1 MTAGEKAD
9 RISALL
15 FQITMQGG
23 MFALQ
28 AKSMATVAAALK
40 QRNASLTQSRVIAQ
54 IDEQAAQNLAKIPD
68 VDVNRL
74 AAAIVDNRGVP
85 NV

>member
-15 FQITMQGG
+15 FQIAMQGG

-40 QRNASLTQSRVIAQ
+40 QRNASLTQIRVIGRSTSR
-54 IDEQAAQNLAKIPD
+54 PP
-68 VDVNRL
+68 RTS
-74 AAAIVDNRGVP
+74 RRFP
-85 NV
+85 MST